1 MNVRMTTQPAIRAQE
16 TPTAITLVGYVEG
29 VMTSDDQ
36 LASLAGLF
44 PHVRFRAVGMAWP
57 EEPPVGL
64 SAMLVKVE
72 GAEVDGA
79 TRRLAAN
86 RDGPPVIVVLRSSDA
101 NDTRRLILAG
111 AADVL
116 LAPVSEAAMA
126 LSLERLFAHAEATTA
141 SRGQAGK
148 VIGLLKAGGGVGATA
163 IGTQLACMIASRG
176 SETRVCFAD
185 LDLQFGLGSLYLDL
199 TESMSLTDVLD
210 GGGALEDAPLAAV
223 LARHRSGVR
232 LLAAPRDL
240 TPLEVVSPDRITA
253 LIAALRRE
261 FAVTLID
268 LPTVW
273 NAWTNQALQLCDQIV
288 MVTNL
293 SLPHAIL
300 AKRQLRVL
308 ALQRLDTIALTMVCN
323 RYAPDQRSIITQ
335 KDAEKAIGRSFDLLL
350 PDDRA
355 LMNDAVAQG
364 CEISTI
370 RSGSKLEKGVGHL
383 AGLIAP
389 VEASVSQPKRRWRWP

>member
-1 MNVRMTTQPAIRAQE
+1 MNGQN
-16 TPTAITLVGYVEG
+16 TPVGATLVGYVEG
-29 VMTSDDQ
+29 VINSEDQ

-44 PHVRFRAVGMAWP
+44 PHVRFRSVGMNWP
-57 EEPPVGL
+57 DPIPVGL
-64 SAMLVKVE
+64 
-72 GAEVDGA
+72 GALIVTASSVDVD
-79 TRRLAAN
+79 TISRRLADN
-86 RDGPPVIVVLRSSDA
+86 RDGPPVIVALNSTDT

-111 AADVL
+111 AADIL

-141 SRGQAGK
+141 SRGQAGRI
-148 VIGLLKAGGGVGATA
+148 IGLLKAGGGVGATA
-163 IGTQLACMIASRG
+163 IGTQLACMMAARDG
-176 SETRVCFAD
+176 GAARVCFAD
-185 LDLQFGLGSLYLDL
+185 LDLQFGLGSLYMDL
-199 TESMSLTDVLD
+199 GETMSLTDVLD
-210 GGGALEDAPLAAV
+210 GGGALEDAPLAAA
-223 LARHRSGVR
+223 LARHRSGAR

-240 TPLEVVSPDRITA
+240 TPLEVVVPDRITA
-253 LIAALRRE
+253 LVSALRRE

-288 MVTNL
+288 LITNL

-323 RYAPDQRSIITQ
+323 RFAADQKAIITQ
-335 KDAEKAIGRSFDLLL
+335 KDAEKAIGRNFDLVL
-350 PDDRA
+350 PEDRA

-364 CEISTI
+364 CEISAI
-370 RSGSKLEKGVGHL
+370 RAGSKLEKSIGRL
-383 AGLIAP
+383 ASLIAP
-389 VEASVSQPKRRWRWP
+389 VEADAASEPKKRWRWP